1 VPSCE
6 NHFHA
11 IFEATKGIAERIRL
25 LSGLSGD
32 GADLVNKAFTG
43 QQPVLALTLCRAVS
57 AKVQVGG
64 RVSPD
69 SNRVAPTWFLAHRSR
84 TGPGTGANAQALVTH
99 GFVSYDIN
107 SLSWNTSGNGT
118 DPVDLP
124 VEGVPVPL
132 PATSWLLLA
141 GFVGL
146 VANRRKLGDPVA
158 ALPTVVDLH
167 A

>member
-1 VPSCE
+1 M
-6 NHFHA
+6 
-11 IFEATKGIAERIRL
+11 
-25 LSGLSGD
+25 
-32 GADLVNKAFTG
+32 
-43 QQPVLALTLCRAVS
+43 TLCCAVS
-57 AKVQVGG
+57 AKAQVGG
-64 RVSPD
+64 RVRPD
-69 SNRVAPTWFLAHRSR
+69 SNRVAPTWFLAYRSR
-84 TGPGTGANAQALVTH
+84 TGPEAGANVQALVTH

-107 SLSWNTSGNGT
+107 SLSWDTSGNGA
-118 DPVDLP
+118 DPVELP